1 MAQEI
6 PGGLARNFFMRFDE
20 GERRR
25 SIDRDDEIELALS
38 GPDLRDVDMEIADR
52 IDPEFA
58 LRRGLAFDLG

>member
-1 MAQEI
+1 
-6 PGGLARNFFMRFDE
+6 MRFDE

-25 SIDRDDEIELALS
+25 PIDRDDAIELALS
-38 GPDLRDVDMEIADR
+38 GPGLRDVDMEIADP